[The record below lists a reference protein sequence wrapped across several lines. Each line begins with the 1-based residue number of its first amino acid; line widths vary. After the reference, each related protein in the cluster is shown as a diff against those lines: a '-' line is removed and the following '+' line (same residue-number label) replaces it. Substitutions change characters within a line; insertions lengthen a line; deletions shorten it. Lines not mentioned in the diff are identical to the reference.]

1 MKESNPVGWFEIYV
15 NDISRAKKFY
25 EKVLDIQLSDLPK
38 PSTLTYE
45 LKMMAFPMDMNGAG
59 TSGTLV
65 EMKGFKAVANSTIVY
80 FNSEDCSIEEKRIV
94 EAGGRVSK
102 SKQSIGEFGFM
113 VLALDSEGNMFGVH
127 SMK

>member
-59 TSGTLV
+59 ASGALV
-65 EMKGFKAVANSTIVY
+65 EMKGFKAGANSTIVY

-113 VLALDSEGNMFGVH
+113 VLALDSEGNLFGVH

>member
-45 LKMMAFPMDMNGAG
+45 LKMAVFP
-59 TSGTLV
+59 TL
-65 EMKGFKAVANSTIVY
+65 MQTQRKLL
-80 FNSEDCSIEEKRIV
+80 RIQLFV
-94 EAGGRVSK
+94 QNR
-102 SKQSIGEFGFM
+102 
-113 VLALDSEGNMFGVH
+113 DR
-127 SMK
+127 